1 MAISFKQRVCET
13 CGGDLVLDQARGC
26 YVCMYCGNTYERSES
41 YDGNLSVRN
50 AALQALNSV
59 ASLGGSLDK
68 WDTVEDNLN
77 DCLKIDPSYAGTIVA
92 QLAAAFSRVRVLGRT
107 DPNAAKAELSK
118 VSGAYAKLGKG
129 FDPSTHGDEA
139 DFYDAIESADAR
151 TLLAGVFTAF
161 HDDARASYLENGI
174 HSSDL
179 HSSEAA
185 MMLITRAFEQ
195 KDWDKLD
202 DTLTSPAVIDANA
215 VFARLL
221 TEYPDREGKAQDAEL
236 LLGKG
241 VDAQAAREA
250 ASAYL
255 RSSDDAPDTKVAV
268 LQRCTA
274 HGVAPTGEAMA
285 KLLGEAGPEAC
296 STIFEKLPGG
306 VLTDGDVSQLTRA
319 LQTNEPVDVM
329 GTCLAALASAGYF
342 VDLRADDA
350 LAFMERTDLPVADRV
365 SGWKTLCDAGL
376 EPRRRQS
383 VFDDILLK
391 LPAADAA
398 KDAADAA
405 KGASDAAKDAAQESS
420 DTADS
425 AAAQESAPAQESSA
439 AVDPAAAKPTLL
451 AAIAATL
458 PDGPSPF
465 TVRTYLGEST
475 IDGTAKPQVLASFL
489 GTLGS
494 APVLQAAAS
503 DYEHSHPDGP
513 DIALAVLRVLAEAG
527 IIDSIGGSMGAAA
540 FQAVG
545 SGVQASPHALDEYL
559 TLTLAPNAS
568 EPFNPATAQGL
579 VVPGLQVSPGNAMSF
594 LFATPDFPGKGDMF
608 AHMLH
613 GTVLDADASVQVY
626 TQPAGALLIAPLL
639 QCYLLACTDGPA
651 TAQGV
656 IAALQPVTTQLNCDV
671 TFAGTPTRFRK
682 LVRSGQVAVPQ
693 STAAFCEGIGMFQ

>member
-92 QLAAAFSRVRVLGRT
+92 QLAAAFTRVRVLGRT

-319 LQTNEPVDVM
+319 LQANEPVDVM
-329 GTCLAALASAGYF
+329 GTCLAALAAAGYF

-391 LPAADAA
+391 LPAANAAKSAADAPA
-398 KDAADAA
+398 NVAVTADAEAPADAETPKDAAPADAA
-405 KGASDAAKDAAQESS
+405 ATGAN
-420 DTADS
+420 
-425 AAAQESAPAQESSA
+425 
-439 AVDPAAAKPTLL
+439 DPTAAKPTLL

-489 GTLGS
+489 DMLGS
-494 APVLQAAAS
+494 APVIRTAAS
-503 DYEHSHPDGP
+503 DYEHTHPD
-513 DIALAVLRVLAEAG
+513 DSDTALAVLRVLAEAG
-527 IIDSIGGSMGAAA
+527 VIDSIGGSMGSAG

-559 TLTLAPNAS
+559 TLTLKPNAS
-568 EPFNPATAQGL
+568 EPFNPTTAQGL

-613 GTVLDADASVQVY
+613 GTVLDADAPVQVY
-626 TQPAGALLIAPLL
+626 TQPTGALLIAPLL
-639 QCYLLACTDGPA
+639 QCYLLASTDGPD
-651 TAQGV
+651 TAQSV
-656 IAALQPVTTQLNCDV
+656 IAALQPVTSQLNCDV

-682 LVRSGQVAVPQ
+682 LVRSGQVTVPQ

>member
-77 DCLKIDPSYAGTIVA
+77 DCLKIDPSYAGTVVA
-92 QLAAAFSRVRVLGRT
+92 QLAAAFTRVRVLGRT

-129 FDPSTHGDEA
+129 FDPATHGDEA

-285 KLLGEAGPEAC
+285 KLLGEAGPKSC

-306 VLTDGDVSQLTRA
+306 VLTDDDVAQLTHA
-319 LQTNEPVDVM
+319 LQANEPVDVM
-329 GTCLAALASAGYF
+329 GTCLAALAAAGYF

-350 LAFMERTDLPVADRV
+350 LAFMERADLAVADRV

-391 LPAADAA
+391 LPAADAPA
-398 KDAADAA
+398 DVAVTADVEAPADAETPKDAAPADAA
-405 KGASDAAKDAAQESS
+405 ATGAN
-420 DTADS
+420 
-425 AAAQESAPAQESSA
+425 
-439 AVDPAAAKPTLL
+439 DPAAAKPTLL

-489 GTLGS
+489 DTLGS
-494 APVLQAAAS
+494 APVIRTAAS
-503 DYEHSHPDGP
+503 DYEHTHPD
-513 DIALAVLRVLAEAG
+513 DSDTALAVLRVLAESG
-527 IIDSIGGSMGAAA
+527 IIDSIGGSMGSAG

-559 TLTLAPNAS
+559 TLTLKPNAS
-568 EPFNPATAQGL
+568 EPFNPTTAQGL
-579 VVPGLQVSPGNAMSF
+579 LVPGLQVSPGNAMSF

-608 AHMLH
+608 ASMLH
-613 GTVLDADASVQVY
+613 GTVLDADAPVQVY
-626 TQPAGALLIAPLL
+626 TQPTGALLIAPLL
-639 QCYLLACTDGPA
+639 QCYLLASTDGPD
-651 TAQGV
+651 TAQSV
-656 IAALQPVTTQLNCDV
+656 IAALQPVTSQLNCDV

-682 LVRSGQVAVPQ
+682 LVRSGQVTVPQ